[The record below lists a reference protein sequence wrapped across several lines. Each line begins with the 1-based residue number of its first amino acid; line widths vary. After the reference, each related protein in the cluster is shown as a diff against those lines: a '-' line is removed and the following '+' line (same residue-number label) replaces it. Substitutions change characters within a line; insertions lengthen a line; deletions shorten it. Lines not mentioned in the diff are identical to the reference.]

1 VVEFHLSGYA
11 TTQASGL
18 RQSRF
23 RTMGLLTLIA
33 SGLPVIRPEPNPT
46 TPGGERY
53 RLWVLKKSLT
63 RKWPKKLCVKKPYT
77 RLP

>member
-1 VVEFHLSGYA
+1 
-11 TTQASGL
+11 
-18 RQSRF
+18 
-23 RTMGLLTLIA
+23 MGLLTLIA